1 MTSDEALRSF
11 EAMLNA
17 PYTDLETFI
26 RGRLSELRT
35 MYVGAVENGDR
46 LGMYIACARYF
57 ELRLV
62 GERVGMEI
70 EHPDTFMR
78 DGDARTTPST
88 TA

>member
-1 MTSDEALRSF
+1 
-11 EAMLNA
+11 MLNA

-26 RGRLSELRT
+26 RARLAELRA
-35 MYVGAVENGDR
+35 MYVQAVENGDR

-62 GERVGMEI
+62 GGRVGMEI

-78 DGDARTTPST
+78 DKERVHTGTDGLLPETQP
-88 TA
+88 

>member
-1 MTSDEALRSF
+1 
-11 EAMLNA
+11 MLIA

-26 RGRLSELRT
+26 RGRLTELRT
-35 MYVGAVENGDR
+35 MYVQATETGDR
-46 LGMYIACARYF
+46 LAMYIACARYF

-62 GERVGMEI
+62 GERIGMEI

-78 DGDARTTPST
+78 DADARTTPST